1 MYTYLYDGTFDGLL
15 TVYFYAYKDCDIDS
29 ICTRQQYQPTLHTI
43 PKEVMAEADKAERIR
58 TSIDTKSSHT
68 VMYNLY
74 LLYLSEL
81 PNCDLLGLQYLR
93 LCYRQGIRI
102 HNAKHHPVI
111 RQLEDYRH
119 KVTRELDRVK
129 GFLRFQKINETTYY
143 AKFAPD
149 HNQLPLL
156 KRHLET
162 RFADQKWIVHDERRN
177 YALVYNLQQS
187 LLIPFTKED
196 AETLLAG
203 KEDDY
208 IALFQR
214 YFTTIAIKERT
225 NKRLQDNYMPHRY
238 RKYMP
243 ETQN

>member
-1 MYTYLYDGTFDGLL
+1 MHIYIYDGTFDGLL
-15 TVYFYAYKDCDIDS
+15 TVYFYAYKDHDIDS
-29 ICTRQQYQPTLHTI
+29 ICTQEQYQPTLHAI
-43 PKEVMAEADKAERIR
+43 PKQCITEPDKAERIR
-58 TSIDTKSSHT
+58 NSIDAKLSHT

-93 LCYRQGIRI
+93 LCYSQGIAI
-102 HNAKHHPVI
+102 NQAKQHPVI
-111 RQLEDYRH
+111 HQVEAYRY
-119 KVTRELDRVK
+119 KVTRELNRIE
-129 GFLRFQKINETTYY
+129 GFLRFQKLDETTYY
-143 AKFAPD
+143 AKFSPD

-177 YALVYNLQQS
+177 CALVYNLQQS
-187 LLIPFTKED
+187 LLIPFTAED
-196 AETLLAG
+196 AHVLLDG

-214 YFTTIAIKERT
+214 YFNTIAIKERT
-225 NKRLQDNYMPHRY
+225 NKRLQDQYMPYRY

-243 ETQN
+243 ETQ